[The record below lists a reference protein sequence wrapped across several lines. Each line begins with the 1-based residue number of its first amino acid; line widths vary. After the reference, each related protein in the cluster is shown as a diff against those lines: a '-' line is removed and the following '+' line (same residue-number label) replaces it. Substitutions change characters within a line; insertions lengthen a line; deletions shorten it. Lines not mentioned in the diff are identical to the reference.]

1 MAEQLSAT
9 EELQLGLSRALYGV
23 ARVLRLGK
31 LRDLLSSALLGPDAT
46 VYLLGRRYCCPP
58 HATEAQQE
66 EVGASVLSYR
76 TGQAIHATQQH
87 RRLVT
92 ALLRRR
98 RRCPVGCRQASARP
112 PFGAGPGAHAAALS
126 LHPLDDVPHRLHAHC
141 RGRCA
146 AAQRRRLGLHAAQ
159 VGDHGRGL
167 SVLCCCLVADYMPRQ
182 ARCDRCCSEPLFDLL
197 CTSQMLLAEMQ
208 GCC

>member
-92 ALLRRR
+92 ASLRRR
-98 RRCPVGCRQASARP
+98 RRCPVGCRQASA
-112 PFGAGPGAHAAALS
+112 AAFPSVQALARML
-126 LHPLDDVPHRLHAHC
+126 LHFHSIPWMTYRTGFTPIA
-141 RGRCA
+141 
-146 AAQRRRLGLHAAQ
+146 
-159 VGDHGRGL
+159 VGDVQLRSDAGWG
-167 SVLCCCLVADYMPRQ
+167 
-182 ARCDRCCSEPLFDLL
+182 
-197 CTSQMLLAEMQ
+197 CTLRRWGTTDE
-208 GCC
+208 G